1 MWKILQKVREWWA
14 PQPVRVSGPR
24 RVKHYAAQTGFQYQ
38 YRLHVS
44 TPGDYEF
51 HIWTTGQPPRPLR
64 ITVPLTGLAARD
76 RYALAKLHLFRS
88 LDEQA
93 PADLP
98 ASLEVTDSTALDDL
112 QAMM

>member
-1 MWKILQKVREWWA
+1 MWKILQKLREWWA
-14 PQPVRVSGPR
+14 PPPAPASGPR

-38 YRLHVS
+38 YQLRSS

-51 HIWTTGQPPRPLR
+51 LLWTTSAAARLMR

-76 RYALAKLHLFRS
+76 RYALAKLHLFRN
-88 LDEQA
+88 LDEHE

-98 ASLEVTDSTALDDL
+98 RQLEITDTAALDEL
-112 QAMM
+112 